1 MYALRN
7 LTIYLSQFPQYS
19 STDFSSLIFLGHSF
33 GVSSAS
39 LILYLEII
47 SALYPIE
54 KIVTPL
60 KVYGYLQIVTPF
72 EGIWISPLPS
82 WEWEKGGLLVALQ
95 LILLPLVFKTEKN
108 CSTTPKLPKSI
119 NSNSLFLV
127 IHQFRRKSCFSCVFS
142 FSFSLCLLI
151 YSCALSGT
159 PSTFF
164 GFWRTTTSSVAAIT
178 SVPALV
184 LFWALR
190 VLRA

>member
-1 MYALRN
+1 
-7 LTIYLSQFPQYS
+7 
-19 STDFSSLIFLGHSF
+19 
-33 GVSSAS
+33 
-39 LILYLEII
+39 
-47 SALYPIE
+47 
-54 KIVTPL
+54 
-60 KVYGYLQIVTPF
+60 
-72 EGIWISPLPS
+72 
-82 WEWEKGGLLVALQ
+82 
-95 LILLPLVFKTEKN
+95 LVFKTEKN

-190 VLRA
+190 VLRAWTTAGATTVTSTGATF

>member
-1 MYALRN
+1 MDISIA
-7 LTIYLSQFPQYS
+7 TI
-19 STDFSSLIFLGHSF
+19 
-33 GVSSAS
+33 
-39 LILYLEII
+39 
-47 SALYPIE
+47 
-54 KIVTPL
+54 
-60 KVYGYLQIVTPF
+60 
-72 EGIWISPLPS
+72 
-82 WEWEKGGLLVALQ
+82 EWEKGSLVALQ

-142 FSFSLCLLI
+142 FSFSLCLSI

-164 GFWRTTTSSVAAIT
+164 GFWRTTTSSIAAIA
-178 SVPALV
+178 SVSAFV
-184 LFWALR
+184 LFWAIR

>member
-1 MYALRN
+1 MKKIANMYALRN

-82 WEWEKGGLLVALQ
+82 WEWEKGVCWSHC
-95 LILLPLVFKTEKN
+95 N
-108 CSTTPKLPKSI
+108 
-119 NSNSLFLV
+119 
-127 IHQFRRKSCFSCVFS
+127 
-142 FSFSLCLLI
+142 
-151 YSCALSGT
+151 
-159 PSTFF
+159 
-164 GFWRTTTSSVAAIT
+164 
-178 SVPALV
+178 
-184 LFWALR
+184 
-190 VLRA
+190 

>member
-1 MYALRN
+1 MKKIRKN
-7 LTIYLSQFPQYS
+7 VCTQEFQTFPS
-19 STDFSSLIFLGHSF
+19 KFFIIFFNRLLVFNIFLGHSF

-39 LILYLEII
+39 LILYLQI

-54 KIVTPL
+54 KIVTPC
-60 KVYGYLQIVTPF
+60 
-72 EGIWISPLPS
+72 EGMDISIATIRVG
-82 WEWEKGGLLVALQ
+82 EGLLFALQ

-142 FSFSLCLLI
+142 FSFSLCLSI

-159 PSTFF
+159 QSTFF
-164 GFWRTTTSSVAAIT
+164 GFW
-178 SVPALV
+178 
-184 LFWALR
+184 
-190 VLRA
+190 